1 MITPDPPELTDD
13 FGYSCRVCGFAF
25 PQSALRMF
33 DVFDG
38 SNRPFFLK
46 ELMLKKAFSAL
57 LHSLPPLLPVTLPNI
72 HRTTSHGSAAN
83 EGSEKPAVRHRSAA
97 AIAVFHNVL
106 FLEVILRQTKDG

>member
-1 MITPDPPELTDD
+1 MILAIAAGSAALHSPK
-13 FGYSCRVCGFAF
+13 
-25 PQSALRMF
+25 SALRMF

-83 EGSEKPAVRHRSAA
+83 EGAEKPAVRHRSAA
-97 AIAVFHNVL
+97 AIAVF
-106 FLEVILRQTKDG
+106 FITFYSLR